1 MTSPIKYCGASFYR
15 CALQVN
21 PYAYADRHG
30 KDSGAANEAEYNQ
43 KMLQACR
50 DAKIDIVGLADHG
63 GAGASESLRQ
73 VLRDG
78 GVCVFPGFEISSAE
92 KIHMVCLFPEDKS
105 KADLDQC
112 LGGLTDGHAH
122 EIGEDPTIPSTRPCL
137 DIANLINVYGGFWF
151 APHMDGASGLIT
163 KGSPHVWKDNLVR
176 VGALTKDVDDLG
188 APVKDV
194 NGFGD
199 GDGDRFEKTCRK
211 IVENSD
217 PNYKRDRPIA
227 LICANDAHSAESLKK
242 ERASC
247 WIKMTE
253 PKFDSF
259 KQAFFD
265 PESRIALQKPD
276 DKRVSRIV
284 SIRWS
289 GQGFFRESEIEFS
302 PCLNAVIGGRGA
314 GKSSLL
320 ESIRYGLNCPPI
332 ADDAKKTFDQMVD
345 NNLADSKVEIL
356 VWSGNHGQHY
366 KVSRRHTEKEPRVVT
381 ESGESSNL
389 SVQDILPG
397 IDILGQNEI
406 LEISKDEREIR
417 KLLDRFLPDSS
428 SISEEIR
435 KIAKDLKENRVK
447 LLQLDRCLEDLEQKT
462 NQGKALEEQ
471 IEILR
476 KRGIEEKIDAFGQI
490 VAERRF
496 IEQMERA
503 QELIVKRIDD
513 WGNNVDI
520 PNLPD
525 EAEKWPN
532 ITDIRASHNSLT
544 NAVSNVEQ
552 MRESAREKMNA
563 AGKDLH
569 ARKESL
575 VGKWEKLQ
583 DELDNIVEGIPRQD
597 ESATNIASD
606 YKQLLLKKSQVLLD
620 KQEEQKKRVERDG
633 VVKQRDN
640 LLAQYHQ
647 RHFDRF
653 NERETTARELRKR
666 LRGRVRV
673 RIESMRERNDLLA
686 FLESKVKGVGKA
698 RLEGLKNAPKID
710 TLAMAKEIRD
720 PASKGLASLLGE
732 STLAPG
738 VANSIARMS
747 EEDSYE
753 LEEIAIEDRVVIEL
767 NLAETDRKP
776 EYRLLQDLSTGQKCT
791 AILALF
797 LLDRESPLILDQ
809 PEDHLD
815 NSFIADDIVPKIRK
829 IKGDCQI
836 ILSTH
841 NANIPVFG
849 DAELIAVLEPD
860 GSRHALIKEENL
872 GAIDKQ
878 SVKNEVAR
886 ILDGGREA
894 FNMRREKY
902 GY

>member
-78 GVCVFPGFEISSAE
+78 DICVFPGFEISSAE

-112 LGGLTDGHAH
+112 LGGLTGGHAH

-137 DIANLINVYGGFWF
+137 EIADLINVYGGFWF

-163 KGSPHVWKDNLVR
+163 KGSPHVWKGNLVR

-199 GDGDRFEKTCRK
+199 GDGDRFEKTCRE
-211 IVENSD
+211 IVKNKN
-217 PNYKRDRPIA
+217 PHYKRDRPIA

-276 DKRVSRIV
+276 DTRISRIV
-284 SIRWS
+284 SIRWRK
-289 GQGFFRESEIEFS
+289 QGFFRESGIEFS

-320 ESIRYGLNCPPI
+320 ESIRYGLNCPPLTN
-332 ADDAKKTFDQMVD
+332 DAKKIADQIVD
-345 NNLADSKVEIL
+345 KNLADSTVEIR

-366 KVSRRHTEKEPRVVT
+366 KVSRRHTEQEPRVVT
-381 ESGESSNL
+381 ESGESSSL

-406 LEISKDEREIR
+406 LEISKDDREIR

-435 KIAKDLKENRVK
+435 KIAKDLKKNRAE
-447 LLQLDRCLEDLEQKT
+447 LLRLDSRLSELQQKT
-462 NQGKALEEQ
+462 MREKSLDEQ
-471 IEILR
+471 IENLR
-476 KRGIEEKIDAFGQI
+476 KRGIDEKIDVVGRI
-490 VAERRF
+490 EAECSFLDR
-496 IEQMERA
+496 MEIARSA
-503 QELIVKRIDD
+503 IVKRLDD

-544 NAVSNVEQ
+544 NAVSDVEQ
-552 MRESAREKMNA
+552 MRESAREKMDA

-569 ARKESL
+569 SRQKSL
-575 VGKWEKLQ
+575 GDKWEKLQ
-583 DELDNIVEGIPRQD
+583 DELDKIAEGMPRQN
-597 ESATNIASD
+597 ESAANIDSN
-606 YKQLLLKKSQVLLD
+606 YKQLLREKSQVSAD
-620 KQEEQKKRVERDG
+620 KQEEQNKRGELDG
-633 VVKQRDN
+633 VVGQRND
-640 LLAQYHQ
+640 LLAQYRQ
-647 RHFDRF
+647 LHFDRF
-653 NERETTARELRKR
+653 NERAATAKDLGKR

-673 RIESMRERNDLLA
+673 RIESMGERSDLLA
-686 FLESKVKGVGKA
+686 FLESKVKGVGKV
-698 RLEGLKNAPKID
+698 RLEWLKNAPKID

-732 STLAPG
+732 STLAQG

-747 EEDSYE
+747 DEDSYE

-767 NLAETDRKP
+767 NLAETGRKP

-791 AILALF
+791 AILELF

-815 NSFIADDIVPKIRK
+815 NSFIADSIVPRIRE

-860 GSRHALIKEENL
+860 GSRHALIKEDNL

>member
-30 KDSGAANEAEYNQ
+30 KDSGAANEDEYNQ
-43 KMLQACR
+43 KMLQACC

-63 GAGASESLRQ
+63 SVDTSESLRQ
-73 VLRDG
+73 ILRNG
-78 GVCVFPGFEISSAE
+78 GICVFPGFEISSAE
-92 KIHMVCLFPEDKS
+92 GIHMVCLFPEDKS
-105 KADLDQC
+105 KEDITPLLGNMMDGNADKVK
-112 LGGLTDGHAH
+112 
-122 EIGEDPTIPSTRPCL
+122 ENPTILSTLSCL
-137 DIANLINVYGGFWF
+137 AIAQRINGYHGFWF
-151 APHMDGASGLIT
+151 APHMDGASGLVT
-163 KGSPHVWKDNLVR
+163 ERKPQVWKDNLVR
-176 VGALTKDVDDLG
+176 VGALTKDVNDLEVG
-188 APVKDV
+188 HRNIMK
-194 NGFGD
+194 
-199 GDGDRFEKTCRK
+199 
-211 IVENSD
+211 NSD
-217 PNYKRDRPIA
+217 PQYKRDRPIA

-320 ESIRYGLNCPPI
+320 ESIRYGLNCPPLTN
-332 ADDAKKTFDQMVD
+332 DAKKIADQIVD
-345 NNLADSKVEIL
+345 KNLADSTVEIR
-356 VWSGNHGQHY
+356 VWSGKNGEY
-366 KVSRRHTEKEPRVVT
+366 YTVFRRHTEKEPRVVT
-381 ESGESSNL
+381 ESGESSDL

-406 LEISKDEREIR
+406 LEISKDDREIR

-435 KIAKDLKENRVK
+435 KIAKDLKKNRAE
-447 LLQLDRCLEDLEQKT
+447 LLRLDSRLNELQQKT
-462 NQGKALEEQ
+462 MREKSLDEQ
-471 IEILR
+471 IKNLR
-476 KRGIEEKIDAFGQI
+476 KRGIDEKIDVIGRI
-490 VAERRF
+490 EAECNF
-496 IEQMERA
+496 LDQMEIARSV
-503 QELIVKRIDD
+503 IVKKLDD

-525 EAEKWPN
+525 EADKWPN
-532 ITDIRASHNSLT
+532 IADIRASHDSLT

-552 MRESAREKMNA
+552 MRESAREKMDA

-569 ARKESL
+569 ARRKSL
-575 VGKWEKLQ
+575 GDKWEKLQ
-583 DELDNIVEGIPRQD
+583 AELDKIAEGMPRQN
-597 ESATNIASD
+597 ESAANTVSI
-606 YKQLLLKKSQVLLD
+606 YKQLLREKSQVSLA
-620 KQEEQKKRVERDG
+620 KQEEKSKRSEHDG
-633 VVKQRDN
+633 VVKQRND
-640 LLAQYHQ
+640 LLAQYRQ
-647 RHFDRF
+647 LHFDRF
-653 NERETTARELRKR
+653 NEREATAKDLGKR

-673 RIESMRERNDLLA
+673 RIESMRERNDLLD
-686 FLESKVKGVGKA
+686 FLESKVKGVGKV
-698 RLEGLKNAPKID
+698 RLEWLKNAPKID

-720 PASKGLASLLGE
+720 PTSEGFASLFGKFAP
-732 STLAPG
+732 APG
-738 VANSIARMS
+738 VVDSIVRMS
-747 EEDSYE
+747 KEDSYE

-767 NLAETDRKP
+767 NLAETGGKP

-791 AILALF
+791 AILELF

-860 GSRHALIKEENL
+860 GSRHALIKEDNL